1 MKTSPPRPH
10 LWRTLVSILILVG
23 FSGRSGATV
32 YNSDGTPQSVQ
43 YLHDSQAQNG
53 DTITL
58 PSGTFTW
65 ATGVTITKIITL
77 QGAGTSDTGGGD
89 QTVVIDNYASGQPL
103 MNFQAGS
110 TDVFRMTG

>member
-1 MKTSPPRPH
+1 MKGPPR
-10 LWRTLVSILILVG
+10 LIFVSILILVG
-23 FSGRSGATV
+23 FSGRCGATV
-32 YNSDGTPQSVQ
+32 YNSNGTPGNIQFI
-43 YLHDSQAQNG
+43 HDSQAQNG

-77 QGAGTSDTGGGD
+77 QGAGTSTTGGGD

-103 MNFQAGS
+103 LTFTA
-110 TDVFRMTG
+110 